1 MLLGSKSHT
10 AGNTKRWT
18 VSYYW
23 LDNAA
28 EIQHVD
34 VQSSSTTC
42 TVNQPQILPWR
53 CSRCIT
59 PLCASV
65 RRCALRQRWLPR

>member
-42 TVNQPQILPWR
+42 TVNQPQILP
-53 CSRCIT
+53 
-59 PLCASV
+59 
-65 RRCALRQRWLPR
+65 